1 MVATS
6 ASRTKPSFCART
18 VNGPALRA
26 AVLIVVARDSIVET
40 ERRNTERLN
49 IKLVLRKKVN
59 YLNIEYCKLREVRLY
74 VLLVMKLRTGTLVY
88 VV

>member
-1 MVATS
+1 M
-6 ASRTKPSFCART
+6 
-18 VNGPALRA
+18 NGPALRA
-26 AVLIVVARDSIVET
+26 AVLIVVARDSIIET
-40 ERRNTERLN
+40 ERRKAERLN

-74 VLLVMKLRTGTLVY
+74 VVLLVMKLRTGTSLVY